1 MFDLVAESRELART
15 ADIDW
20 EKLSGRAVLVTGAT
34 GLIGSG
40 CVRLLLERNRIAQ
53 AGIRVVCLVRSAE
66 KAREVFAGY
75 NASDG
80 IEFLEGS
87 VEAAPLPD
95 GPIDYIIHTACPTA
109 SRFFVDH
116 PVDTADAIVLG
127 TRRML
132 SIAREKQ
139 SAGFVY
145 ASSMEVYGDGN
156 AEPGLA
162 HLLGESDLGYLDPMA
177 ARASYPEGKRMAE
190 QYCASFASQYG
201 VSAMVVRLAQT
212 FGPGVPKDDR
222 RLFALCVRSVMAG
235 EDIVL
240 RTTGESTRMYL
251 YTTDAVTALITAMLE
266 GRAGRAYNAANP
278 ATYSS
283 VRQMAEM
290 VAALRPGSGTTV
302 RCEVDPLAPF
312 PPEHHLPLDVSKLEA
327 LGWRPCVGLADMYE
341 NLIAYLED

>member
-1 MFDLVAESRELART
+1 MFDLIAESRELAKT
-15 ADIDW
+15 EDIDW
-20 EKLSGRAVLVTGAT
+20 EKLSGRTVLVTGAT

-40 CVRLLLERNRIAQ
+40 CVRLLLERNHVAH
-53 AGIRVVCLVRSAE
+53 AGIRVVCLVRGAD

-80 IEFLEGS
+80 LVLLEGS

-95 GPIDYIIHTACPTA
+95 GPVDYIIHTACPTA

-132 SIAREKQ
+132 SIASEKQ

-145 ASSMEVYGDGN
+145 ASSMEAYGDGN
-156 AEPGLA
+156 AEAGLA
-162 HLLGESDLGYLDPMA
+162 HLLRESDLGYLDPMT

-190 QYCASFASQYG
+190 QYCASFASQFG
-201 VSAMVVRLAQT
+201 VRAMAVRLAQT

-222 RLFALCVRSVMAG
+222 RLFALCARSVMAG

-251 YTTDAVTALITAMLE
+251 YTTDAVTALVTVLLE
-266 GRAGRAYNAANP
+266 GEAGAAYNAANP

-283 VRQMAEM
+283 VRQMVAM
-290 VAALRPGSGTTV
+290 VAALRPGSGTAV

-327 LGWRPCVGLADMYE
+327 LGWRPRVGLADMYE